1 MPTLKLG
8 KVAITTGGVYD
19 PSRTYDKLVMVTHNY
34 QSWVSNAEVPMGMY
48 PGDDNGYWQ
57 LVSAR
62 GEQGIQ
68 GPQGIQGER
77 GPQGPQGETGPQG
90 EVGPQGPQ
98 GEQGIQGPQ
107 GIQGNSGYTGAADEL
122 EVVNNLET
130 DNAIAALSAKMGK
143 ELGTKVAQLDQ
154 EWQSIKD
161 ANFNV
166 VVNPH
171 IEAVD
176 MVGQTAATIEP
187 DKYYIFGVVAS
198 LAVGFAPSA
207 EGKVGNYA
215 FQFTSPAEVATSL
228 SLPIEAKFPIE
239 SGSALQIKPNTTYQ
253 ISVLNGLAIA
263 TSWEV

>member
-1 MPTLKLG
+1 MAKKIIQAQMQQRRDTAAQWAAKNPVLLDGELG
-8 KVAITTGGVYD
+8 VVTDNPNSYKIGDGVTAWNDLPLRGFDGNIVQELGDSATSVMSQKAITEQVAKQNE
-19 PSRTYDKLVMVTHNY
+19 KL
-34 QSWVSNAEVPMGMY
+34 
-48 PGDDNGYWQ
+48 
-57 LVSAR
+57 
-62 GEQGIQ
+62 
-68 GPQGIQGER
+68 
-77 GPQGPQGETGPQG
+77 
-90 EVGPQGPQ
+90 
-98 GEQGIQGPQ
+98 
-107 GIQGNSGYTGAADEL
+107 
-122 EVVNNLET
+122 
-130 DNAIAALSAKMGK
+130 
-143 ELGTKVAQLDQ
+143 AQLDQ